1 MIPSIRELELE
12 EKVARLQQRVHELE
26 SRQGPITIDEAA
38 LDLSTVQEVGNYP
51 LYPYITVRANHY
63 LDPGD
68 PTHNF
73 QAIWSRTT
81 ENESWQVLYKA
92 DRVLYTRQAE
102 DRIYD
107 HMLRAALSHVIH
119 RP

>member
-1 MIPSIRELELE
+1 MIPSIRELELQ
-12 EKVARLQQRVHELE
+12 EKVARLQQRVYELE
-26 SRQGPITIDEAA
+26 SKQGPITIDEAA
-38 LDLSTVQEVGNYP
+38 LDLSTIREVGDYV
-51 LYPYITVRANHY
+51 LAPYITVRANHF

-73 QAIWSRTT
+73 QAIWGRTT
-81 ENESWQVLYKA
+81 ENEACQVLYKC
-92 DRVLYTRQAE
+92 DRILYTRAAE

>member
-26 SRQGPITIDEAA
+26 SKGSFLLDERA
-38 LDLSTVQEVGNYP
+38 LDLSVTHDNGVYD
-51 LYPYITVRANHY
+51 LLPYITVRAHRFC
-63 LDPGD
+63 DPGD

-73 QAIWSRTT
+73 QAIWKRETDDGAW
-81 ENESWQVLYKA
+81 EVFYKA
-92 DRVLYTRQAE
+92 KKTEYTRGAE
-102 DRIYD
+102 DRIYE
-107 HMLRAALSHVIH
+107 HMLRQALSHIIH